1 MTKKEYYIK
10 DRYTSILVD
19 TIRLDNGLLWFEDNG
34 NIVSYILNKF
44 YKLKYHFTS
53 PDGTIHF
60 KIVER

>member
-1 MTKKEYYIK
+1 MTKKQYYIK
-10 DRYTSILVD
+10 DRYISIIVD
-19 TIRLDNGLLWFEDNG
+19 TIQLDNGVVWFGDKG
-34 NIVSYILNKF
+34 NVISYIFNSS

>member
-1 MTKKEYYIK
+1 MTKKQYYIR
-10 DRYTSILVD
+10 DRHMAILVD
-19 TIRLDNGLLWFEDNG
+19 TIRLDNGILWLENKDN
-34 NIVSYILNKF
+34 IISHILNKF